1 MKEDEENQ
9 RMYTAWINEE
19 QKIVSFQK
27 ADGFEEMTFPTHE
40 DKFAYVVRLC
50 ESGYRIQ

>member
-1 MKEDEENQ
+1 MKEEEGNQ
-9 RMYTAWINEE
+9 GAYSAWINEE
-19 QKIVSFQK
+19 QKSVSFQR
-27 ADGFEEMTFPTHE
+27 ADGFSEIPFPTHE

>member
-1 MKEDEENQ
+1 MKEEEGNQ
-9 RMYTAWINEE
+9 EEYAVWINEE
-19 QKIVSFQK
+19 EKILSFQT
-27 ADGFEEMTFPTHE
+27 ADGFKKVSFPTHE